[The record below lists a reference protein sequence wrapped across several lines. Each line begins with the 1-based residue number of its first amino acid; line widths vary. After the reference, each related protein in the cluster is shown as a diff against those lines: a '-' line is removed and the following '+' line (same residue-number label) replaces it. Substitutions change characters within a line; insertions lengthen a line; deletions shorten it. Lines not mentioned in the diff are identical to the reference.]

1 MESLQAQGLIISQ
14 QLAKLRSGE
23 LGSVKLGDH
32 SSTKREQ
39 MATSTEGGNG
49 SITSERL
56 QAELAWEIAETAQ
69 SCVYL
74 AEQLQ
79 LFAERYLQSQ
89 TTCPESICKLQ
100 LDSAMTLHDLL
111 RTMRRSFED
120 GIVKES
126 VTRVP
131 RISMDLVV
139 EIRLRLAQGRVTTMD
154 ECMINTE
161 SQEMTTIEGAGGT
174 S

>member
-1 MESLQAQGLIISQ
+1 MESLQAQGLIISR

-23 LGSVKLGDH
+23 LGSAKSDDH
-32 SSTKREQ
+32 SSMRQEP
-39 MATSTEGGNG
+39 MAISIELGSGST
-49 SITSERL
+49 TSERL
-56 QAELAWEIAETAQ
+56 RVELAWEIAETAQ

-89 TTCPESICKLQ
+89 TTFPESICRLQ
-100 LDSAMTLHDLL
+100 LDSAMTLHALL
-111 RTMRRSFED
+111 RTMRRSFAE

-131 RISMDLVV
+131 RISTGLVG
-139 EIRLRLAQGRVTTMD
+139 EIRLRLAQDRVTTMD

-161 SQEMTTIEGAGGT
+161 NQEMTTIEDVGGT

>member
-23 LGSVKLGDH
+23 LGSEKSGDH
-32 SSTKREQ
+32 SSMKQEP
-39 MATSTEGGNG
+39 MATNIEGGNG

-56 QAELAWEIAETAQ
+56 RGELAWEIAETAQ

-79 LFAERYLQSQ
+79 LFAERYLQSRI
-89 TTCPESICKLQ
+89 TFPESTCRLQ

-111 RTMRRSFED
+111 RTMLRSFED

-131 RISMDLVV
+131 RISMGLVV
-139 EIRLRLAQGRVTTMD
+139 EIRLRLAQGRVITTD
-154 ECMINTE
+154 ECTINTE
-161 SQEMTTIEGAGGT
+161 NQEMNTIDDVGDT